1 MDYLFLTL
9 KISNRRCGVLFDIAP
24 VTKKQFTMKKILAA
38 FIITSAIS
46 IMACNNRDENG
57 STDTSN
63 TNSSHSVT
71 DSTRGDKPADTSA
84 MASTNTTPPSQ
95 ESKEFVTKAASGG
108 MLEVQLGQLAQQ
120 NAKSQR
126 VKDFGTMMVTDHS
139 KANDELKSLAAA
151 NNITVSPTLL
161 PQHQQHV
168 AMMSQMKGTDFDKH
182 YMDMMVNDHKEDIG
196 EFKKEANISTND
208 AFKSFAAKTLP
219 TLQKHLDSAQ
229 AIHSKM

>member
-1 MDYLFLTL
+1 MKRSSIAFLFVANTL
-9 KISNRRCGVLFDIAP
+9 F
-24 VTKKQFTMKKILAA
+24 FAA
-38 FIITSAIS
+38 
-46 IMACNNRDENG
+46 CDNRDENG

-63 TNSSHSVT
+63 TNASHSVT
-71 DSTRGDKPADTSA
+71 DSTRGDNPSDTTS
-84 MASTNTTPPSQ
+84 MSNTTVPNK
-95 ESKEFVTKAASGG
+95 ESTDFVTTAASGG

-126 VKDFGTMMVTDHS
+126 VKDFGNMMVTDHS
-139 KANDELKSLAAA
+139 QANDELKSLASS

-161 PQHQQHV
+161 PEHQKHID
-168 AMMSQMKGTDFDKH
+168 MMSKMKGADFDKH
-182 YMDMMVNDHKEDIG
+182 YMDMMVNDHKEDID
-196 EFKKEANISTND
+196 EFKKEANNSNND

>member
-1 MDYLFLTL
+1 
-9 KISNRRCGVLFDIAP
+9 
-24 VTKKQFTMKKILAA
+24 MKKILTA
-38 FIITSAIS
+38 FLVTSS
-46 IMACNNRDENG
+46 VLFMACNNRDENG

-63 TNSSHSVT
+63 TNSRHSVT

-84 MASTNTTPPSQ
+84 MASTNNTPPSQ

-126 VKDFGTMMVTDHS
+126 VKDFGSMMVTDHS
-139 KANDELKSLAAA
+139 KANEELKSLAAS
-151 NNITVSPTLL
+151 NNITISSTLL
-161 PQHQQHV
+161 PAHQQHV
-168 AMMSQMKGTDFDKH
+168 AMMSKMKGTDFDKH
-182 YMDMMVNDHKEDIG
+182 YMDMMVNDHKEDIS
-196 EFKKEANISTND
+196 EFKKEANSSSKD
-208 AFKSFAAKTLP
+208 AFKDFAAKTLP